1 MSITS
6 AIPYLFSVS
15 DRIYI
20 LLFGFNADIYISEKI
35 LSGVWRYGG
44 MAVLI
49 VGTVAAVLYWWWKS
63 SFSSLLGD
71 DGAS

>member
-6 AIPYLFSVS
+6 AITYVFFVS

-35 LSGVWRYGG
+35 WNGVWRYGG

-49 VGTVAAVLYWWWKS
+49 VGIVAVMLYWWWKS

-71 DGAS
+71 DDAS